1 MKQPGPPQSLKESLI
16 RSARG
21 FVVSMLPT
29 LLGVILLMGL
39 FQVYVTEE
47 MLAALFGDSTF
58 TDMLVG
64 LLAGSVSMGQP
75 VASYIIGG
83 ELLKSGVSL
92 YAVATFII
100 AWVSIGVVQL
110 PLELSI
116 FGLRFTVVR
125 NLLNLLFALLVA
137 TATALT
143 VGWLS

>member
-1 MKQPGPPQSLKESLI
+1 
-16 RSARG
+16 
-21 FVVSMLPT
+21 
-29 LLGVILLMGL
+29 
-39 FQVYVTEE
+39 

-100 AWVSIGVVQL
+100 AWVSIGIVQL

-143 VGWLS
+143 VGWLA